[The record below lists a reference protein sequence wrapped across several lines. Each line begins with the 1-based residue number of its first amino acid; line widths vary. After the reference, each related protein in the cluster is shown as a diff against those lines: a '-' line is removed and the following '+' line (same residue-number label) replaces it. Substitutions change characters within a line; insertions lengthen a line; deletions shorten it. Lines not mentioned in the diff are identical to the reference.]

1 MGHLCISLGIW
12 GGAPGMRVS
21 RGPQSC
27 PLPEATVAKME
38 TKAQENFLP
47 FGSFNPSGSVHIG
60 CLEPP
65 RSGCRAR
72 GAPLPPAGTRQGGG
86 GCLPSR

>member
-38 TKAQENFLP
+38 TKAQENFL
-47 FGSFNPSGSVHIG
+47 
-60 CLEPP
+60 
-65 RSGCRAR
+65 
-72 GAPLPPAGTRQGGG
+72 AGE
-86 GCLPSR
+86 LPSIRVL